1 LRTDRAFAMR
11 LTQIR
16 FKISVKIFCAFV
28 AMALMMG
35 ALGAYGIYVLSAAG
49 DIVADTYDRPLM
61 AINYA
66 RSANT
71 TFIEMEKELFRRK
84 GVAVA
89 EQAAIDARLAS
100 LATSFDGDLKVA
112 EERSQRGEARDIIDG
127 IGDALQRWNALRLRG
142 DDAASDALG
151 GLSTKIAQDFDRLI
165 EMTADQ
171 SFVERRQGISAIDA
185 FKARS
190 IAAAALALLVAVAIT
205 LLLARRIIRPL
216 STAARIADRIAGGE
230 LTTPI
235 PDGGKDETGALLRS
249 MTVMQD
255 SIRVMME
262 RETAQR
268 RSAQTRLI
276 DALESSREGMM
287 LVDPAGRIVIAN
299 SQMASFFPGV
309 ARYLVEGT
317 EATGV
322 FALIRRQVAQHADT
336 APQGMSDLSKI
347 LDHGEFQLADGR
359 WIRVSR
365 SSTQDGGYF
374 LFLSD
379 FSDVK
384 ERERRT
390 REAQEAAEAASRA
403 KSSFLANMSHE
414 LRTPLNAIIGFSE
427 IMAGQMFGALGNTD
441 YVGYSADILQSGR
454 HLLDIIN
461 GVLDLAKSETGKLQ
475 INPETVDLKEI
486 LVDCGAMMR
495 QQCTRQGLRLDFAPG
510 DAPVLV
516 LGEPAKLRQIFLNL
530 LSNSVKFTEPGGAIA
545 LAIATDVNGV
555 IAVSVADT
563 GIGMSSAEI
572 PIALSPFGQVDNR
585 LARRYEGTGLGLPL
599 AKALVELHGGAV
611 AIASTP
617 GKGTTVTVTLPP
629 ALDTGTRCEP
639 LLRAAG

>member
-1 LRTDRAFAMR
+1 MRTDRAFAMR

-185 FKARS
+185 FKTRS

-235 PDGGKDETGALLRS
+235 PDGGKDETGTLLRS

-287 LVDPAGRIVIAN
+287 LVDAAGRIVIAN
-299 SQMASFFPGV
+299 SQVGDILPGGG
-309 ARYLVEGT
+309 AAISSKAPS
-317 EATGV
+317 ATGV

-347 LDHGEFQLADGR
+347 LDMASSSWPTGAG
-359 WIRVSR
+359 SG
-365 SSTQDGGYF
+365 SAAASTQDGGYF

-379 FSDVK
+379 FTDVK

-427 IMAGQMFGALGNTD
+427 IMAGQMFGALGNTE
-441 YVGYSADILQSGR
+441 LCRLFRR
-454 HLLDIIN
+454 H
-461 GVLDLAKSETGKLQ
+461 
-475 INPETVDLKEI
+475 
-486 LVDCGAMMR
+486 
-495 QQCTRQGLRLDFAPG
+495 
-510 DAPVLV
+510 
-516 LGEPAKLRQIFLNL
+516 PAKR
-530 LSNSVKFTEPGGAIA
+530 P
-545 LAIATDVNGV
+545 
-555 IAVSVADT
+555 
-563 GIGMSSAEI
+563 
-572 PIALSPFGQVDNR
+572 
-585 LARRYEGTGLGLPL
+585 
-599 AKALVELHGGAV
+599 
-611 AIASTP
+611 
-617 GKGTTVTVTLPP
+617 PP
-629 ALDTGTRCEP
+629 ARHHQRRPGSRQERDRQAADQSRNRRPRGDPGRLRRDDARAMRRARACGWISRPATRRSWCSASRRSCARSSSTCSP
-639 LLRAAG
+639 TRSSSPSPAARSRSPSPPTSTA